1 MQVPAWGLS
10 IRPELVQQQERS
22 AMVNYYIENSQW
34 DRPVFEC
41 SVGMGS
47 DRSHALR
54 LACEGFR
61 YCMLDG
67 LRAMAEEDAFAW
79 VNSEFAGRE
88 HSWKVYRSNLIG
100 MGDTPQDPDFDQF
113 WSLLGEDLIRRL
125 GNQKLCYVKVYGAKL
140 GADVTGECRIN
151 DAVSPELSEK
161 VAGLVRRWDT
171 DNFGAQKQFFFF
183 YQQPATTLPY
193 PHSYDQLCS
202 LTAQAVRQF
211 GRCVE
216 QGDYE
221 HYLDQLVG
229 LTGDTDLA
237 EELYSFLPEM
247 CAQNA
252 YSAIRYPETVTI
264 VQQGAEH
271 TYFKDQLA
279 SYYIIQKALLDELR
293 RDEKIGKLFGYFISV
308 SSIYNVIQSAKEK
321 GVDLAAE
328 GGELDLRYGFTS
340 RYTPR

>member
-1 MQVPAWGLS
+1 M
-10 IRPELVQQQERS
+10 
-22 AMVNYYIENSQW
+22 
-34 DRPVFEC
+34 
-41 SVGMGS
+41 
-47 DRSHALR
+47 
-54 LACEGFR
+54 
-61 YCMLDG
+61 
-67 LRAMAEEDAFAW
+67 
-79 VNSEFAGRE
+79 
-88 HSWKVYRSNLIG
+88 
-100 MGDTPQDPDFDQF
+100 
-113 WSLLGEDLIRRL
+113 
-125 GNQKLCYVKVYGAKL
+125 KVYGAKL